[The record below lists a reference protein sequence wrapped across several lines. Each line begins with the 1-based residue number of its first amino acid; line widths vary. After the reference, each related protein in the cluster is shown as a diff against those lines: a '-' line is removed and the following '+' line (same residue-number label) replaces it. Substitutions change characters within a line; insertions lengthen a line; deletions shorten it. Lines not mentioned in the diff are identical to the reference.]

1 MMLLTYIEGGV
12 CVLLLVFLLW
22 KESRRPDRSRLPG
35 RVVATVLAVVALA
48 GLVLPLHY
56 YREVR
61 APAVVLHPGPSPRGI
76 VAVDWQ
82 RRLANGE
89 QLQVQGEWAGRPK
102 ASGVTGAAAD
112 GRRPTQVKLLL
123 TGLGGVLDSAMTDSN
138 FTLGT
143 LPAQTGRA
151 VYQLVAVSGA
161 DTLEREDIP
170 VEIEMGKPLKI
181 LILAAAPGFE
191 NTFVV
196 NWLASSGQQVANR
209 TTVSK
214 NNYQSSFA
222 NMAPRSLEVLTSSL
236 LDGFDVVVAD
246 ASALP
251 AAGSPGLAVLRR
263 QVEEKGLGL
272 VIRVDSAGPVGAGI
286 GGTGQV
292 QVVRSGD
299 SLAPPYLRERVGL
312 RVLARDLSMRATV
325 GGSLYG
331 SGKVVFTTLN
341 STYVRMMTGQRQAYA
356 AYWSAI
362 LHRVSRET
370 QPGEEWQ
377 LIPALPRVGE
387 PVTAVV
393 QTGAG
398 PGVQGLIGE
407 EGSAPVNV
415 YLAQEEMLP
424 FRWRGIYWPATAG
437 WKVVRTLQGDTTW
450 AYVWPRAAWA
460 ALYGEQRMRDTL
472 AYGRAGVR
480 AGNGAGNGSG
490 AVTREAVAIPIY
502 WAYILFLLSV
512 LFLWVERKMAGM
524 SGKIMQ

>member
-1 MMLLTYIEGGV
+1 MMPLTYIEIGV

-22 KESRRPDRSRLPG
+22 KENRRPDRSRLAG
-35 RVVATVLAVVALA
+35 RVVATVLAVAALV

-56 YREVR
+56 YREVK
-61 APAVVLHPGPSPRGI
+61 APVVVLRQGPSPRGI

-82 RRLANGE
+82 RRLAKGDW
-89 QLQVQGEWAGRPK
+89 LQVQGKWAGGPK
-102 ASGVTGAAAD
+102 TSGARGT
-112 GRRPTQVKLLL
+112 VKLLL
-123 TGLGGVLDSAMTDSN
+123 TGLGGVIDSALTDSN
-138 FTLGT
+138 FTLGI

-151 VYQLVAVSGA
+151 VYQLAAVSGA

-170 VEIEMGKPLKI
+170 VEVETGKPLKV

-272 VIRVDSAGPVGAGI
+272 VVRVDSAGPGGVGI

-292 QVVRSGD
+292 QIVRTGD

-312 RVLARDLSMRATV
+312 RVLARDSSMRATV

-356 AYWSAI
+356 SYWSAI
-362 LHRVSRET
+362 LRRVSRET

-407 EGSAPVNV
+407 EGSAPVTL

-424 FRWRGIYWPATAG
+424 FRWRGTYWPVAAG
-437 WKVVRTLQGDTTW
+437 WQVVRTLQGDTTW

-460 ALYGEQRMRDTL
+460 ALYGEQRMRETG
-472 AYGRAGVR
+472 AYGKERVR
-480 AGNGAGNGSG
+480 AGSGTGTMSEAGNR
-490 AVTREAVAIPIY
+490 AVTREAVTLPIY

>member
-1 MMLLTYIEGGV
+1 
-12 CVLLLVFLLW
+12 
-22 KESRRPDRSRLPG
+22 
-35 RVVATVLAVVALA
+35 
-48 GLVLPLHY
+48 
-56 YREVR
+56 
-61 APAVVLHPGPSPRGI
+61 
-76 VAVDWQ
+76 
-82 RRLANGE
+82 
-89 QLQVQGEWAGRPK
+89 
-102 ASGVTGAAAD
+102 
-112 GRRPTQVKLLL
+112 
-123 TGLGGVLDSAMTDSN
+123 
-138 FTLGT
+138 
-143 LPAQTGRA
+143 
-151 VYQLVAVSGA
+151 
-161 DTLEREDIP
+161 
-170 VEIEMGKPLKI
+170 
-181 LILAAAPGFE
+181 
-191 NTFVV
+191 V

-222 NMAPRSLEVLTSSL
+222 NMPVRSLEVLTPAL

-263 QVEEKGLGL
+263 QVEERGLGL
-272 VIRVDSAGPVGAGI
+272 IIRVDSAGPAGVGI

-299 SLAPPYLRERVGL
+299 SLAPPYLREKAGL
-312 RVLARDLSMRATV
+312 RVLARDSSMRVAV

-362 LHRVSRET
+362 LHRVGREAE
-370 QPGEEWQ
+370 PGEEWQ
-377 LIPALPRVGE
+377 LTPALPRVGE
-387 PVTAVV
+387 PVAAVV
-393 QTGAG
+393 QTGAA

-424 FRWRGIYWPATAG
+424 FRWRGTYWPATAG
-437 WKVVRTLQGDTTW
+437 WQVVRTLQGDTTW
-450 AYVWPRAAWA
+450 AYVWERAAWA
-460 ALYGEQRMRDTL
+460 ALYGEQRLRETRV
-472 AYGRAGVR
+472 YGRAGVR
-480 AGNGAGNGSG
+480 IGNGAGSGAGEGSG
-490 AVTREAVAIPIY
+490 ADTKEAVTLPIY